1 MNNEM
6 ISELVCSPNYTRLAK
21 GLRVLKFFE
30 KKFYA
35 VVNLPCKKI
44 DGRLKRVY
52 TIYTLKKDIH
62 GEIRYIPLR

>member
-44 DGRLKRVY
+44 DGR
-52 TIYTLKKDIH
+52 
-62 GEIRYIPLR
+62 